1 MRVKAH
7 LTAANGMVACPSTG
21 QLEDLGHCAQ
31 CIDLETIEGQDES
44 RQVVVCKPEV
54 DSFGAALD
62 RILRARA

>member
-21 QLEDLGHCAQ
+21 QLEELGHCAQ
-31 CIDLETIEGQDES
+31 CIHLRAIEGQDGS
-44 RQVVVCKPEV
+44 RPVVVCEPEV

-62 RILRARA
+62 RVMRARA